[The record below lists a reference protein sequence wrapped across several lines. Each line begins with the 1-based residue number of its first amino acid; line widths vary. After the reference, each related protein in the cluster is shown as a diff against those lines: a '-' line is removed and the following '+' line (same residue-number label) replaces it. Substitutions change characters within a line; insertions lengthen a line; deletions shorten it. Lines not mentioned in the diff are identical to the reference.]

1 MLRKLSSKGIILAF
15 AAFTTLFSCQ
25 VFSPE
30 NGSAKADNEELIEKD
45 LSHKEKT
52 NSEAK
57 SITESIS
64 ESEKST
70 NEEPVLI
77 QGISADE
84 GMQTDDMKMEREPE
98 PTIGVVPIDDAV
110 KCIGVSTMSYTSTLC
125 ASPTAP
131 MTMTYDA
138 TDSYTSPAYTME
150 YKEATAVEGASPS
163 SGKGFTSEMA
173 GKLTAGE
180 INDFEKW
187 EMWEDI
193 AEGELEAYRE
203 IWKINCDDRYSVF
216 VQTKTGSP
224 ITDATVKLKNKDGK
238 VVWET
243 KSDNN
248 GRAELW
254 GRFEMSSTKFKSGS
268 IEITHQGKSHQID
281 HPKSFRNGTNV
292 FEIEAVCDIPDVADI
307 VFTVDATGSMGDEI
321 AFLQA
326 ELIDVMNKVKDKHKD
341 IQLRLGSVFYRDFG
355 DTYVTVDSKLDE
367 NLEIT
372 REFVSNQY
380 ADGGG
385 DGPEAVEEA
394 MRVSNLLNWS
404 KTARTRLMF
413 LILDAPPHGDEATI
427 AKIQQYTQEAAAK
440 GIRIIPLVASGGG
453 YDLDKSLEYLMR
465 SCALA
470 TNGTYVFLTD
480 HSGIGDAHTA
490 PSTDKYEVETLNEL
504 LQRVISQYLY
514 VPECSIE
521 QFVSNQEVTDTSE
534 VFTQILPTP
543 ADSSSMDSTSLQI
556 SEPSDIFTMKCY
568 PNPATQYFMAETSIQ
583 VTEMFLSD
591 NNGKIIERIVPNST
605 LTRIE
610 VGDLPTG
617 IYHLK
622 AWINEKWASTRI
634 IVTRI

>member
-1 MLRKLSSKGIILAF
+1 M
-15 AAFTTLFSCQ
+15 
-25 VFSPE
+25 
-30 NGSAKADNEELIEKD
+30 
-45 LSHKEKT
+45 
-52 NSEAK
+52 
-57 SITESIS
+57 
-64 ESEKST
+64 
-70 NEEPVLI
+70 
-77 QGISADE
+77 
-84 GMQTDDMKMEREPE
+84 
-98 PTIGVVPIDDAV
+98 
-110 KCIGVSTMSYTSTLC
+110 
-125 ASPTAP
+125 
-131 MTMTYDA
+131 
-138 TDSYTSPAYTME
+138 
-150 YKEATAVEGASPS
+150 
-163 SGKGFTSEMA
+163 
-173 GKLTAGE
+173 
-180 INDFEKW
+180 
-187 EMWEDI
+187 
-193 AEGELEAYRE
+193 
-203 IWKINCDDRYSVF
+203 
-216 VQTKTGSP
+216 
-224 ITDATVKLKNKDGK
+224 
-238 VVWET
+238 
-243 KSDNN
+243 
-248 GRAELW
+248 
-254 GRFEMSSTKFKSGS
+254 
-268 IEITHQGKSHQID
+268 
-281 HPKSFRNGTNV
+281 
-292 FEIEAVCDIPDVADI
+292 
-307 VFTVDATGSMGDEI
+307 
-321 AFLQA
+321 
-326 ELIDVMNKVKDKHKD
+326 
-341 IQLRLGSVFYRDFG
+341 RLGSVFYRDFG
-355 DTYVTVDSKLDE
+355 DTYVTVDSKLNE
-367 NLEIT
+367 NLGI
-372 REFVSNQY
+372 RRKSVSNQY

-394 MRVSNLLNWS
+394 LRVSNLLNWS

-413 LILDAPPHGDEATI
+413 LILDAPPHGDETTI

-490 PSTDKYEVETLNEL
+490 PSTDKYDVETLNEL

-556 SEPSDIFTMKCY
+556 PEPSDIFTMKCY

-610 VGDLPTG
+610 VGELPTG